1 MQTFLL
7 SVITV
12 VKNDEKNIE
21 NTIKSIISQ
30 KNVNLEYIV
39 IDGFSTDNTLSI
51 VKKYSKFISK
61 IISEEDLGIY
71 DAMNKGI
78 NIVNGDIVVFCN
90 SGDFFYE
97 NSLEKVIKIFKK
109 NTCDFVFGTVLR
121 NYSPGQILKYKYNPK
136 RIYYNFDFAT
146 SHSTGFFLKKK
157 VYDQIGLYS
166 NKFKCSADYDFYF
179 RLIKNNYKGTVTSKD
194 TLIGNVASGGYS
206 STFSYLGHLIEETK
220 IRLHNKQNFFMV
232 MLIFLNTIIKYP
244 LKFFKAKNFF

>member
-30 KNVNLEYIV
+30 KNIDLEYIV

-61 IISEEDLGIY
+61 IISEKDLGIY

-109 NTCDFVFGTVLR
+109 NTLIIFKSE
-121 NYSPGQILKYKYNPK
+121 Y
-136 RIYYNFDFAT
+136 
-146 SHSTGFFLKKK
+146 FLVSISLDIIFKK
-157 VYDQIGLYS
+157 L
-166 NKFKCSADYDFYF
+166 
-179 RLIKNNYKGTVTSKD
+179 
-194 TLIGNVASGGYS
+194 
-206 STFSYLGHLIEETK
+206 
-220 IRLHNKQNFFMV
+220 
-232 MLIFLNTIIKYP
+232 
-244 LKFFKAKNFF
+244 